1 MAKEDGGA
9 NKLRD
14 VIYAQPSSLSR
25 HALKVFIQIVR
36 EWVVL
41 RINVFEADV
50 YIVPLSRRRFR
61 YDVFRDDVFES
72 TFFKTT
78 FLTSFFF
85 SMTFSFKMT
94 YRAF

>member
-1 MAKEDGGA
+1 MGGFA
-9 NKLRD
+9 DKRFRSRRLHCA
-14 VIYAQPSSLSR
+14 VIETTLSL
-25 HALKVFIQIVR
+25 
-36 EWVVL
+36 
-41 RINVFEADV
+41 
-50 YIVPLSRRRFR
+50 RRFR